1 MTTLLLLLHRGEG
14 GTSIF
19 FAPYMLI
26 WGYEHNSSGLVLR
39 LREWRFMKQIMEAIN
54 KYAALGTALPC
65 YLQDDHL
72 NQLEALQCRE
82 CYRFSTDTY

>member
-1 MTTLLLLLHRGEG
+1 MTTLLLLHRVEG

-19 FAPYMLI
+19 FAPYMLL
-26 WGYEHNSSGLVLR
+26 WKYEHNSSGLVLR
-39 LREWRFMKQIMEAIN
+39 LRQWRFMKQIMEVIN

-82 CYRFSTDTY
+82 CYPFSTDTY